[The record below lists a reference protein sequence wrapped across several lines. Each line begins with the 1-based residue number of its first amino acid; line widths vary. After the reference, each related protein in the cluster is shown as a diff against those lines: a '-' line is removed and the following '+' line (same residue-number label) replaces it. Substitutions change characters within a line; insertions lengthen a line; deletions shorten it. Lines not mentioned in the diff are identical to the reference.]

1 MMRPK
6 NSQALV
12 AGAALAALL
21 SAAIG
26 VVAQSTPSRSL
37 LAPSKRNH
45 TLAIVDPNTLQV
57 IARAPVGPDPH
68 EVIASSDGKT
78 AYVSI
83 YGGGR
88 YHALSVIDL
97 VGQRALPDI
106 DTGALNGPHGLAFVG
121 GKVWFTAE
129 GAKAVATYNPVSAK
143 IDWIMGTGQNRTHMI
158 YVTPDQKQIY
168 TTNVSSATVSILE
181 KVTLPPMGPPPGM
194 QTPQGSPPPPPGPN
208 EPRMDWNQTVISVGK
223 GDEGFDVSPDG
234 RELWTANA
242 QDGTLSVV
250 DLTTRTV
257 TATLDAK
264 TFGAN
269 RLKFTPDGKLVLI
282 SSLGNGDLVIYDAVS
297 RKEFKRVK
305 IGRGAAGILMDRDGI
320 RAFIA
325 CGPDNLR
332 RCTGPEDLRGH
343 ESHRCWRR
351 AGRFSLGE
359 PTVTRTQRDRSRSSG
374 PRIFCEPS
382 IGGSIDGT
390 VKDLGSDS
398 RFRHRQTLTYYKEET
413 MTSITRREFV
423 KGSATLPLALSTL
436 TTAARGHAI
445 RAFRDGSG
453 RRWT

>member
-1 MMRPK
+1 MMRSKTPEMLF
-6 NSQALV
+6 AV
-12 AGAALAALL
+12 AVLAISF
-21 SAAIG
+21 SAVIG
-26 VVAQSTPSRSL
+26 VVAQPPSPARSL
-37 LAPSKRNH
+37 LALSKRNH

-97 VGQRALPDI
+97 VSQKALPDI

-129 GAKAVATYNPVSAK
+129 GAKAIATYDPVSAK
-143 IDWIMGTGQNRTHMI
+143 IDWIMGTGQNRTHML
-158 YVTPDQKQIY
+158 YVTPDENQIY

-181 KVTLPPMGPPPGM
+181 KIALPPMGPPPGM
-194 QTPQGSPPPPPGPN
+194 QPPKGSQPPPPGPGGN
-208 EPRMDWNQTVISVGK
+208 QPRMDWNETVVPVGK

-250 DLTTRTV
+250 DLMTRTV
-257 TATLDAK
+257 TATVDAK

-282 SSLGNGDLVIYDAVS
+282 STLRDGDLVIYDAAS
-297 RKEFKRVK
+297 RKEFKRVQ
-305 IGRGAAGILMDRDGI
+305 IGHGAAGILVDPAGS

-325 CGPDNLR
+325 CGPDNYIAVLNLKTFEV
-332 RCTGPEDLRGH
+332 TGHIDVG
-343 ESHRCWRR
+343 
-351 AGRFSLGE
+351 GE
-359 PTVTRTQRDRSRSSG
+359 P
-374 PRIFCEPS
+374 
-382 IGGSIDGT
+382 DG
-390 VKDLGSDS
+390 
-398 RFRHRQTLTYYKEET
+398 
-413 MTSITRREFV
+413 
-423 KGSATLPLALSTL
+423 LAW
-436 TTAARGHAI
+436 AI
-445 RAFRDGSG
+445 RP
-453 RRWT
+453 